1 MPLLLINIGGGS
13 TELIVKEASEVV
25 GRYNLEVGV
34 GTVLNDFPFLN
45 EAYSKHTLR
54 EVVDSIS
61 KQLPGTKPATPVAIY
76 NGGELTYMR
85 LANYNLATNDIF
97 SDPTHPCVISSGD
110 FAARNEEIYQK
121 ISIKELENLMPDNP
135 LWIHGAR
142 ACSAIAQ
149 AIVEKFQVE
158 KLVPSDSNMIDGV
171 IKQEYRS
178 VVLAGSYR
186 KHWSYISSIKQDL
199 LRSGV
204 KVLSPRFKNLKDPGV
219 DFVRFEG
226 EENMSPIELGRYH
239 LDMIDNSDALII
251 CDEGGYVG
259 ASTLMEI
266 GYAHGIGKRIIF
278 TEKPEEYILQIM
290 PAEIGL

>member
-1 MPLLLINIGGGS
+1 
-13 TELIVKEASEVV
+13 
-25 GRYNLEVGV
+25 
-34 GTVLNDFPFLN
+34 
-45 EAYSKHTLR
+45 
-54 EVVDSIS
+54 
-61 KQLPGTKPATPVAIY
+61 
-76 NGGELTYMR
+76 
-85 LANYNLATNDIF
+85 
-97 SDPTHPCVISSGD
+97 
-110 FAARNEEIYQK
+110 
-121 ISIKELENLMPDNP
+121 
-135 LWIHGAR
+135 
-142 ACSAIAQ
+142 
-149 AIVEKFQVE
+149 
-158 KLVPSDSNMIDGV
+158 MIDGA

-178 VVLAGSYR
+178 VVLTGSYR

-226 EENMSPIELGRYH
+226 EENMSPIELVRYH

-259 ASTLMEI
+259 ASALMEI
-266 GYAHGIGKRIIF
+266 GYAHGIDKRIIF

>member
-1 MPLLLINIGGGS
+1 
-13 TELIVKEASEVV
+13 
-25 GRYNLEVGV
+25 
-34 GTVLNDFPFLN
+34 
-45 EAYSKHTLR
+45 
-54 EVVDSIS
+54 
-61 KQLPGTKPATPVAIY
+61 
-76 NGGELTYMR
+76 MR
-85 LANYNLATNDIF
+85 LAGYNLATNDIF

-121 ISIKELENLMPDNP
+121 ISIKELENLMPDDP
-135 LWIHGAR
+135 LWMHGAR

-178 VVLAGSYR
+178 VVLTGSYR
-186 KHWSYISSIKQDL
+186 KYWSYISKVKQNL
-199 LRSGV
+199 LENGV
-204 KVLSPRFKNLKDPGV
+204 KVLSPRYDTIKNPGA
-219 DFVRFEG
+219 DFIEFEG
-226 EENMSPIELGRYH
+226 EENMSPLEIMRYH
-239 LDMIDNSDALII
+239 LSMIGSSDALIV
-251 CDEGGYVG
+251 CDVDGYVG

-278 TEKPEEYILQIM
+278 TEKPEEYMLQIM